1 MDALRGI
8 SQAINNAA
16 ASNDSETFTR
26 VASELV
32 NSKNRV
38 REEFQAL
45 TADKIKAI
53 IQKLEK
59 NQPLD
64 ADEKECVKLWVVGDA
79 EGYIKM
85 EESLQEW
92 LADFRELAGII
103 KDYETKPASPQDLV
117 DVHGVLEDAVK
128 IASAIS
134 HFLDDRDRVARF
146 QKAINNLDA
155 ADSKLIADILR
166 ESLLS
171 PDM

>member
-1 MDALRGI
+1 MDSLRGI
-8 SQAINNAA
+8 SQTLNNVA
-16 ASNDSETFTR
+16 ASNDAEAFSNA
-26 VASELV
+26 ASELV

-45 TADKIKAI
+45 TADKIKEI
-53 IQKLEK
+53 IKKLEK

-92 LADFRELAGII
+92 LEDFRELAGII
-103 KDYETKPASPQDLV
+103 KDYESKPPSAQDLV
-117 DVHGVLEDAVK
+117 EAHGVLEDAIKV
-128 IASAIS
+128 ASAIG

-166 ESLLS
+166 ESLNS